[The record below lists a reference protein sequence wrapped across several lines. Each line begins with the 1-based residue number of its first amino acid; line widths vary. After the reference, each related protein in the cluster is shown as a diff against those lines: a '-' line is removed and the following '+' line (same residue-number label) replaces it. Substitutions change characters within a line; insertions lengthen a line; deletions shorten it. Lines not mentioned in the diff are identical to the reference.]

1 MRARARV
8 TVRRA
13 RQVRTLARLRSKRDL
28 LGTHSVP
35 ATRLSTPCFQTHPPL
50 FSASMEAR
58 SPNRYT
64 PHPGPQAAKWDQA
77 PDDDATAGALRG
89 ARPVITPGF

>member
-28 LGTHSVP
+28 LGTH
-35 ATRLSTPCFQTHPPL
+35 TPYPLRAFRPLVFKHIHP